1 MAIDSYSD
9 VNTNQ
14 TNSAG
19 RLGRNYP
26 NNYIES
32 EVCGS
37 GAIKFGYGAQVKSG
51 VVSALASGDVATISS
66 KNTFGVAV
74 FSPNAN
80 GLDSNQYEQYDQVG
94 FLKTGIIN
102 VIVTE
107 TIAKGDLV
115 RVYHT
120 TSSSKIVG
128 SFATTAEATKTALL
142 AGCRWVSASQTDASG
157 NLIAELF
164 IPDSI
169 TLTADT

>member
-32 EVCGS
+32 EVCGATS
-37 GAIKFGYGAQVKSG
+37 IKFGYGAQVKSG
-51 VVSALASGDVATISS
+51 VVSALASGDVANISAR
-66 KNTFGVAV
+66 NTFGVCT
-74 FSPNAN
+74 FSPGAN
-80 GLDSNQYEQYDQVG
+80 GLDSAQYEQYDQVG

-102 VIVTE
+102 VPVTE

-128 SFATTAEATKTALL
+128 MFATTAEATKTALITG
-142 AGCRWVSASQTDASG
+142 ARWVGASQTDASG
-157 NLIAELF
+157 VLIAELF
-164 IPDSI
+164 LPDSI

>member
-74 FSPNAN
+74 FSPSAN

-102 VIVTE
+102 VPVTE

-120 TSSSKIVG
+120 TSTAKIVG
-128 SFATTAEATKTALL
+128 MFATTAEATKTALL
-142 AGCRWVSASQTDASG
+142 VGARWVSASQTDASG
-157 NLIAELF
+157 VLIAELF